1 MSGCNSLLAWPVSV
15 VYCSSSIMAI
25 PKAKKKRRIAV
36 IMSRYVRNTCTG
48 LHHSNGLDCLCPDN
62 HGMSN
67 KVSKIKPPCF

>member
-1 MSGCNSLLAWPVSV
+1 M
-15 VYCSSSIMAI
+15 VYWSSSIMAI
-25 PKAKKKRRIAV
+25 PEAKKKRWMTV
-36 IMSRYVRNTCTG
+36 IMSRYVKNTYIE